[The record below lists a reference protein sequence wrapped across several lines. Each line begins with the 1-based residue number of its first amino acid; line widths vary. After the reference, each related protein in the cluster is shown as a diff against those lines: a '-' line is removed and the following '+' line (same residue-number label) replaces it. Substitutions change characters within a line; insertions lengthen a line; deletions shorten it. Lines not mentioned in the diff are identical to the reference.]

1 MFFKQVADERLAQ
14 YAYVV
19 GCQRSGEALVVDP
32 QRDVDRYLDAAR
44 REGLRI
50 TAAAETHVH
59 ADFLS
64 GCRELVERHGCK
76 AYVSGEG
83 GAEWRCLWAEGRDR
97 VVELRDGQEFS
108 MGGVRFQAVHTPG
121 HTPEHMS
128 LLVTDEGAGAQDPMG
143 MMSGDF
149 VFVGDLGR
157 PDLLESA
164 AGQAGAME
172 PSARQLY
179 ASAQGVFRLPEYLR
193 VWPGHGA
200 GSACG
205 KALGAVPDT
214 TVGYETR
221 CSPALA
227 AVRRGEEA
235 FLDYILDGQPEPPF
249 YFGRM
254 KTENRRGPA
263 LLGELPR
270 PRRLEGAELATGPD
284 APSDDASGAVSPVA
298 RPPVRRPV
306 ARRPVV
312 LDMRGD
318 RMAYYAAHVP
328 GAVYAPLNKAFP
340 VVAGSYLEPDQPIAL
355 LCLEAEVEEA
365 VRSLVRIGLDHIV
378 GWAPPAALDDYRA
391 AGRTLASTEVVDLA
405 EARRRQRDQD
415 SGACVVDV
423 RRASEYAN
431 GHIEGA
437 INIAHTRLAPRLNEL
452 PRDKRLVVHCLSGAR
467 ASAAVSFLEG
477 CGFDA
482 TAVND
487 VFRP

>member
-1 MFFKQVADERLAQ
+1 MFFKQVADDRLAQ
-14 YAYVV
+14 YAYIV
-19 GCQRSGEALVVDP
+19 GCQRAGEAMVVDP
-32 QRDVDRYLDAAR
+32 QRDVDRYLEAAR

-64 GCRELVERHGCK
+64 GCRELVERHGCT
-76 AYVSGEG
+76 AYLSGEG
-83 GAEWRCLWAEGRDR
+83 GDEWRCLWAKGRDR
-97 VVELRDGQEFS
+97 AVELRDGQEFS
-108 MGGVRFQAVHTPG
+108 VGAVRFQAVHTPG

-128 LLVTDEGAGAQDPMG
+128 YLVTDEGAGARDPMG

-172 PSARQLY
+172 PSARRLY
-179 ASAQGVFRLPEYLR
+179 ASAQGVFQLPEYLR

-221 CSPALA
+221 HSPALA
-227 AVRRGEEA
+227 AVRQGEDA
-235 FLDYILDGQPEPPF
+235 FLSYILDGQPEPPF

-254 KTENRRGPA
+254 KTQNREGPA

-270 PRRLEGAELATGPD
+270 PRLLDGAELGD
-284 APSDDASGAVSPVA
+284 GA
-298 RPPVRRPV
+298 
-306 ARRPVV
+306 VV
-312 LDMRGD
+312 LDMRSD
-318 RMAYYAAHVP
+318 RLAYYAAHVP

-340 VVAGSYLEPDQPIAL
+340 VVTGSYLEPDQPIAL
-355 LCLEAEVEEA
+355 LCPKGDVEEA
-365 VRSLVRIGLDHIV
+365 MRSLVRIGLDRIV
-378 GWAPPAALDDYRA
+378 GWAPPAALNDYEA

-405 EARRRQRDQD
+405 EVRRRCRRDAD
-415 SGACVVDV
+415 VCVLDV

-431 GHIEGA
+431 GHVEGA
-437 INIAHTRLAPRLNEL
+437 VNIAHTRLAPRLNEL
-452 PRDKRLVVHCLSGAR
+452 PRDKRLLVHCLSGAR

-477 CGFDA
+477 RGFDV

-487 VFRP
+487 VFRS